1 MRKFKPVEL
10 AQLGWGVATLR
21 VRAPE
26 PWVAAWR
33 GAVAGIIFKSN
44 PQAVSMVL
52 WSAARIWEHQEH
64 SALQQLWL
72 SQQQQQGVQLMPQA
86 PNKQQQQQQPQQ
98 QSVLYSGAADTGAAT
113 AGPPAAW
120 LEVAERAVGL
130 NLQSYS
136 PHSLSI
142 CLWAFAKMGHRP
154 ADKLTSRALETV
166 QKQLC
171 SSSCKAADLA
181 VLLYSCA
188 ALHYRPNRQWM
199 SVHGAA
205 LVQRAKALSVREVAN
220 VLWAYGR
227 LGVAPHNPDV
237 MRLLMKQLYYG
248 MQVGLNHVT
257 ECYKFVTVH
266 MLRPA
271 VVHNGFCVRLLL
283 AGHVLHSLTCPHRVA
298 GSAASAAARGL
309 CAAAVPEILS

>member
-1 MRKFKPVEL
+1 MQKFKPVEL

-33 GAVAGIIFKSN
+33 GAVAAVIHKVN

-64 SALQQLWL
+64 SALQQLWM
-72 SQQQQQGVQLMPQA
+72 SQQQQQGVQLMPQM
-86 PNKQQQQQQPQQ
+86 PSLQRQPQLQQQQQGM
-98 QSVLYSGAADTGAAT
+98 LYSGAADTGAAA

-120 LEVAERAVGL
+120 LEVAEQAVERSL
-130 NLQSYS
+130 HTYT

-154 ADKLTSRALETV
+154 ADRLTSKALATV
-166 QKQLC
+166 QAQLC
-171 SSSCKAADLA
+171 SSSCKPADLA

-188 ALHYRPNRQWM
+188 ALHYRPNRHFM
-199 SVHGAA
+199 NVHGAA
-205 LVQRAKALSVREVAN
+205 LVQRATRLSVREVAN

-227 LGVAPHNPDV
+227 LGVAPRDPDV

-248 MQVGLNHVT
+248 MQVGLNSVT
-257 ECYKFVTVH
+257 ICYTFVV
-266 MLRPA
+266 LACPA
-271 VVHNGFCVRLLL
+271 LCR
-283 AGHVLHSLTCPHRVA
+283 
-298 GSAASAAARGL
+298 AA
-309 CAAAVPEILS
+309 